1 MKWYTWPQ
9 TKQKKKRRD
18 LFTNDFKNCPI
29 PDDEII
35 KNLGLYVNLPLM
47 QRLLWFH
54 ETYQKIINVHGII
67 MEFGCRWGQNL
78 AFFETFRGIYEPYNF
93 NRKIVG
99 FDTFSGF
106 PSVHEKDGKS
116 PFAKP
121 GNYDVTE
128 NYEQYLNN
136 ILEYQESEMH
146 HSNIKKFEIVKGDAS
161 KTIYEYLDKN
171 PETIIAFAYFDI
183 DLYEPTKECLQ
194 AIKPHLTKGSIVAF
208 DELNLHDFPG
218 ETLALNEVF
227 GLNNIR
233 IQRSPLN
240 PVSSY
245 FIVE

>member
-1 MKWYTWPQ
+1 M
-9 TKQKKKRRD
+9 
-18 LFTNDFKNCPI
+18 FINDFKKCPI

-35 KNLGLYVNLPLM
+35 KNMGLFLNLPLM
-47 QRLLWFH
+47 QRLLWFN
-54 ETYQKIINVHGII
+54 EVYQKIIHVHGII
-67 MEFGCRWGQNL
+67 VEFGCRWGQNL

-106 PSVHEKDGKS
+106 PSVHEKDGRS
-116 PFAKP
+116 QFVKP

-128 NYEQYLNN
+128 NYDLYLDS
-136 ILEYQESEMH
+136 ILKYHESEMP
-146 HSNIKKFEIVKGDAS
+146 HSNMKKFELIKGDAS
-161 KTIYEYLDKN
+161 LTIYEYLDKY

-183 DLYEPTKECLQ
+183 DLFEPTRDCLT
-194 AIKPHLTKGSIVAF
+194 AIKPHLTKGSVVAF

-227 GLNNIR
+227 GLNNVR
-233 IQRSPLN
+233 IQRSPMN

-245 FIVE
+245 FINE